1 MKQKEQ
7 KNNRLN
13 WVLVVVLMALQLG
26 LIGYMFYNNAEL
38 EKSKAFLEDEKV
50 KISEDLDEMI
60 AKYDKAI
67 EDNSSI
73 SEELRLEREDIVLFR
88 DSVKNLKQA
97 NYGVI
102 RRYRRKIKLLEKAN
116 QQLFKTNDSLRISNQ
131 LLSNEI
137 DSARVYIQTQAQK
150 IDTLYIQNLGLIEK
164 VGVGAK
170 LKVNEIK
177 AISMRER
184 NNGKLVTTSRSK
196 RTDALRISFV
206 IAGNE
211 LADEGEETALIQ
223 ILNPKGEVVH
233 GIGKV
238 TLKNGEEMTF
248 TDKTSVDYKKE
259 DIDVIS
265 LIEVNRK
272 EMAKGRYIV
281 RVFLDGR
288 LVGVSK
294 FSLR

>member
-1 MKQKEQ
+1 MEQKEKKDR
-7 KNNRLN
+7 KNKIVITILI
-13 WVLVVVLMALQLG
+13 ALLLG
-26 LIGYMFYNNAEL
+26 LLGYMFYNNTEL
-38 EKSKAFLEDEKV
+38 QKSKAFLEDEKV

-67 EDNSSI
+67 EDNSSL
-73 SEELRLEREDIVLFR
+73 SEELRLERDEIVLFR

-97 NYGVI
+97 NYSII
-102 RRYRRKIKLLEKAN
+102 RRYRRKIKSLEKSN
-116 QQLFKTNDSLRISNQ
+116 GQLFKANDSLRILNQ

-170 LKVNEIK
+170 LKVNSVKGIP
-177 AISMRER
+177 MRER
-184 NNGKLVTTSRSK
+184 NNGKLVTTTRSK
-196 RTDALRISFV
+196 RTDALRVSFR

-211 LADEGEETALIQ
+211 LADEGEENALIQ

-233 GIGKV
+233 GIGKE
-238 TLKNGEEMTF
+238 TLENGEEVMF
-248 TDKTSVDYKKE
+248 TDKTTVDYKKE

-265 LIEVNRK
+265 LIEVDRK
-272 EMAKGRYIV
+272 EMIKGTHIV
-281 RVFLDGR
+281 KVFLNGR